1 VYHGTFQFL
10 FNGQELLDLFARRS
24 LSVAEM
30 DEVVQEQNKVIDSQN
45 ERISRIEAV
54 LAIL

>member
-1 VYHGTFQFL
+1 MYHGTFQFL